1 MAKGWIRAWA
11 DETARVVAGD
21 LRTDKDRSRFRKSF
35 TTPLRAGPDASSD
48 VLTTLKWGDDC
59 ELPNGIQ
66 SGTWSHARAN
76 GQEGFIATRHV
87 IEVGY
92 VNTTSGADAYTAELT
107 LANGQA
113 VKLLWGDLV
122 QITERSGQRCEV
134 RARGR
139 RGTIDAARL
148 TSDPL
153 LEVYFVDVGQGD
165 GVLVRLPSGRHML
178 IDGGLPRAH
187 QMTGKNVADFV
198 DWKFHDDYGHYR
210 VSLDAMIASHSDY
223 DHYGGLWDLVRMEAA
238 EDNELSCI
246 DVAIGEFCHPGL
258 SRWENRPGA
267 NPPHKDSLGPNEA
280 GWFIRLLGDRADAEA
295 STVNGAANELGGDW
309 KNFIADILQ
318 RNAET
323 TFSRLGVGREILQGG
338 GPLPRFW
345 SDDSTVNIQVLAP
358 VTADRDGTVAL
369 KDLGD
374 TGQNTNGHSI
384 CLRLDYRDA
393 RVLLTGDLN
402 KKSMEWI
409 IDSYGDRI
417 SAFNCDAVKACHHG
431 SGDIS
436 YKFLEH
442 VKAGATIVSSGDA
455 EGFAH
460 PRPEV
465 VAASAVTGHM
475 SVDRNKDK
483 LITPLVYMTE
493 IERSVSLGQVSHIKF
508 GAYPASGG
516 STLDGALFGMPSR
529 EIADKALL
537 TDRDRQAIAKADD
550 TTAKQLER
558 DAIQREKNPLRE
570 LDANQIAA
578 KTRGAY
584 HYRTVHELFSI
595 QYGNKSVWRSRI
607 MTKNHYG
614 LVNVRTDGKT
624 IICAT
629 MTEAGD
635 GWTVHSFPAR
645 FGSQIPTG

>member
-1 MAKGWIRAWA
+1 MPKGWIRAWA
-11 DETARVVAGD
+11 EETARIMAGD
-21 LRTDKDRSRFRKSF
+21 LPTGKARSRFRKSF
-35 TTPLRAGPDASSD
+35 TTPLRKEADESSEILAT
-48 VLTTLKWGDDC
+48 LTFDDKL
-59 ELPNGIQ
+59 ELPNGIE
-66 SGTWSHARAN
+66 SGTWTQVKAKDH
-76 GQEGFIATRHV
+76 EGFVASRHLVEVAYVKAATG
-87 IEVGY
+87 EK
-92 VNTTSGADAYTAELT
+92 AYTADLRFN
-107 LANGQA
+107 NGET

-122 QITERSGQRCEV
+122 QITQRSGQDCEV
-134 RARGR
+134 RVRGM
-139 RGTIDAARL
+139 RGTIDAGRL

-165 GVLVRLPSGRHML
+165 GVLVRLPSEKYL
-178 IDGGLPRAH
+178 VIDGGLPRAN
-187 QMTGKNVADFV
+187 QMTGKNLADFV

-238 EDNELSCI
+238 EDNELGCI
-246 DVAIGEFCHPGL
+246 EVALGEFCHPGL

-267 NPPHKDSLGPNEA
+267 NPPHKDSLGPNDA
-280 GWFIRLLGDRADAEA
+280 GWFVRLLGDRADAEI
-295 STVNGAANELGGDW
+295 STVNGAVHELGGDW
-309 KNFIADILQ
+309 KSFIADILRRSAQ
-318 RNAET
+318 TRFT
-323 TFSRLGVGREILQGG
+323 RLGVAREILQGG

-345 SDDSTVNIQVLAP
+345 EDDASTAIQVLAP
-358 VTADRDGTVAL
+358 VTTERNGQIAL

-384 CLRLDYRDA
+384 CLRLDYGDA
-393 RVLLTGDLN
+393 RILLTGDLN

-417 SAFNCDAVKACHHG
+417 GAFNCDAVKACHHG

-436 YKFLEH
+436 FKFLEH

-465 VAASAVTGHM
+465 VAASAVTGHV
-475 SVDRNKDK
+475 SVDRSKDK
-483 LITPLVYMTE
+483 LITPLIYMTE
-493 IERSVSLGQVSHIKF
+493 IERSVSLGQVTHIRF
-508 GAYPASGG
+508 SAYPANADSM
-516 STLDGALFGMPSR
+516 LDGGLFAMPSGD
-529 EIADKALL
+529 IPDKALL
-537 TDRDRQAIAKADD
+537 TASDRQAIARADEN
-550 TTAKQLER
+550 TARQLER
-558 DAIQREKNPLRE
+558 DAIRREKAPLGE
-570 LDANQIAA
+570 LDLKQIAA

-614 LVNVRTDGKT
+614 LVNIRTDGKT
-624 IICAT
+624 IMCAT

-645 FGSQIPTG
+645 FGS